1 MNIVDPIKMPEYEYQ
16 REDNRSYSVD
26 YKPPS
31 SVGIR
36 QKVFALEAM
45 LKQMPQAEL
54 KLVHHFSP
62 GVYARELH
70 IPADCTL
77 TGEIHKYPQLNILS
91 KGKISVLLEGGVQEI
106 EAPFAVVSP
115 AGTKRIAY
123 AHTDCVWTT
132 ILHTD
137 LTEVAAIEK
146 RFIAKTEDEWLE
158 FSKANQLELGFSK

>member
-1 MNIVDPIKMPEYEYQ
+1 MNIQSKLPMSDYEFQ
-16 REDNRSYSVD
+16 KIN
-26 YKPPS
+26 
-31 SVGIR
+31 IR
-36 QKVFALEAM
+36 NKTFALETM
-45 LKQMPQAEL
+45 LREMPQAEL
-54 KLVHHFSP
+54 KLIHHFSP

-91 KGKISVLLEGGVQEI
+91 KGKISVLLEDGIKEI

-132 ILHTD
+132 ILHTNETD
-137 LTEVAAIEK
+137 IKLIEK
-146 RFIAKTEDEWLE
+146 HFLAKTEEEWLE
-158 FSKANQLELGFSK
+158 FNKSNQLEFENV